1 MTRSESQH
9 LDEAEVDLL
18 LAQSAPEAKL
28 LGNEL
33 PEELES
39 ARAHVDNCKECEQ
52 KLTMY
57 RAVKN
62 VLKSLQGG
70 KFPSPTG
77 ECVDE
82 TLWPAVVGG
91 VFSDES
97 SLNTKDM
104 LPPDLCLEYLAHAA
118 SCQSCGSALKEAVA
132 DFNEKPTPEEEAILS
147 GMEERSRSWATPP
160 GLNVVAPTVHETQ
173 LKPSFNLLR
182 ALFEPTVLIPAIA
195 SVMIVTSMGLYLSF
209 SGKPEPSIESLLAQA
224 YSEDRTFEF
233 RIPGGRPSPVRQQR
247 GQEKSLLEEPQSLLL
262 ATRAIQEGR
271 SKRPNDPLLLDA
283 KGRVE
288 LLMGDTANAVK
299 SLEMA
304 LETDANS
311 EVIMTDMATAYLL
324 RGRAT
329 GSQKDVAAAED
340 LLSKILQRNPGNNTA
355 RFNRALLEENA
366 FLYDDATKDWQVFV
380 KTEMDP
386 EWRAAGQAHLDALQH
401 RTSMSGRPKSEGE
414 HTPQQALAEL
424 QARRKDVPETES
436 DALRDE
442 EFVDDALRHWLPSLA
457 GFSDSSQGSIQKN
470 SLGSREA
477 LAKLSDMLRK
487 RHHDD
492 FLADLMSGEH
502 SPLWQNAIGELGAAV
517 RANAQGD
524 MPEIVAHARRSA
536 VLFREADNNAGEAI
550 AAFEFLSG
558 KNRLQV
564 ADPCL
569 AIAASGLR
577 ISGMHRYPWVES
589 SFLFESATCDF
600 SVGKQQAALETARR
614 ARDVAKRANYK
625 ILALQGDYFL
635 DGVTT
640 PWIATADSWNRISVS
655 LKEFWRLP
663 YPVFIGEGLYTDL
676 GYAAQSEGLWH
687 CAEAV
692 FQESVAIHSMDEDR
706 ATQAAA
712 HHLLAKAAEASG
724 DESLAEAEYG
734 RAADSL
740 ANVGKNSEQLR
751 TLFEIERA
759 TIEVKQNRVADAAR
773 TLEEI
778 TPHISDVRGNYQLFP
793 YFSALGQLHLRN
805 GDLMSAEKELNTAIT
820 LIEKNKQTQLSQSD
834 LLAWNNETSSTYR
847 SLLELYLADHREP
860 VGTLSLLEWY
870 RAGPLKTEEL
880 VHPNSPLEAVHLLPY
895 RLDRFASDGK
905 RGLLTWI
912 SFPHK
917 LAIFYAD
924 KDGVHSV
931 TTAIDRNQIELAAR
945 KFRRLCADPSS
956 DAEVLDRSARQLYDW
971 LVQPIESHF
980 SHENTLIVEPDEGF
994 QSLPFEVLKNSKGR
1008 YLGEIFQIIESPG
1021 VGYTQ
1026 LLRVDKQISRESIV
1040 LVVGDPLQGVEN
1052 EVASTPRFRPLPDA
1066 FREASNV
1073 AAGFSRSHLLT
1084 GKSAT
1089 RERVL
1094 KLLPDA
1100 EVFHFAGHALSGR
1113 GETGLAFASTPSSG
1127 EILLMDPSQL
1137 KETLLK
1143 KLKLVILSGCETGLS
1158 DQGMVD
1164 PESLVRVFLHAR
1176 VPNVVA
1182 SKWRVD
1188 SKSSADLMTAVY
1200 QRLLGGEPIEQAL
1213 AASQRQLRNNPQ
1225 TAHPY
1230 YWASF
1235 AVFGR

>member
-1 MTRSESQH
+1 LSRSESQH
-9 LDEAEVDLL
+9 LDENKVHLL
-18 LAQSAPEAKL
+18 LAQSDPEAKL
-28 LGNEL
+28 LGNTL
-33 PEELES
+33 PKELEL
-39 ARAHVDNCKECEQ
+39 ARAHIDGCKECEQ
-52 KLTMY
+52 KLNMFL
-57 RAVKN
+57 AAKN
-62 VLKSLQGG
+62 ALKSQQSDMFLA
-70 KFPSPTG
+70 PTG
-77 ECVDE
+77 ACVDE
-82 TLWPAVVGG
+82 SVWPAVASEVLSEG
-91 VFSDES
+91 S
-97 SLNTKDM
+97 SRNAQDM
-104 LPPDLCLEYLAHAA
+104 LPADLCLKYLAHAA

-132 DFNEKPTPEEEAILS
+132 DFNEKPTPEEEAILA
-147 GMEERSRSWATPP
+147 GMEERSRSWPPPRGLHVASPP
-160 GLNVVAPTVHETQ
+160 GLEPK
-173 LKPSFNLLR
+173 LKSSFHILR
-182 ALFEPTVLIPAIA
+182 ALFKPPVLIPVIATLTIAIC
-195 SVMIVTSMGLYLSF
+195 VGLYLSF
-209 SGKPEPSIESLLAQA
+209 RRKPETSIESLLAQA

-233 RIPGGRPSPVRQQR
+233 RIPGGRPGPVRQQR
-247 GQEKSLLEEPQSLLL
+247 GQEKSLLDKPQSLLL

-271 SKRPNDPLLLDA
+271 SKHPNDPLLLDA

-288 LLMGDTANAVK
+288 LLMGDTINAVR

-324 RGRAT
+324 RARAT

-340 LLSKILQRNPGNNTA
+340 LLSKILQRNPGNNIA

-366 FLYDDATKDWQVFV
+366 FLYDDATKDWQIFV
-380 KTEMDP
+380 KTEMDL

-401 RTSMSGRPKSEGE
+401 RTSMSERPKSEGE

-424 QARRKDVPETES
+424 YARRADLPETES

-442 EFVDDALRHWLPSLA
+442 EFLDDALRHWLPSFA
-457 GFSDSSQGSIQKN
+457 AFSGSAQTNIP
-470 SLGSREA
+470 GSKEA
-477 LAKLSDMLRK
+477 LTKLSDLLRQH
-487 RHHDD
+487 HHDD
-492 FLADLMSGEH
+492 FLADLMAGEH
-502 SPLWQNAIGELGAAV
+502 SVAWKGAIGELGAAA
-517 RANAQGD
+517 RANARGN
-524 MPEIVAHARRSA
+524 MPEIITHARTSA
-536 VLFREADNNAGEAI
+536 SLFREAHNNAGEAI
-550 AAFEFLSG
+550 AAFELLSG
-558 KNRLQV
+558 ENRSQV

-569 AIAASGLR
+569 AIATSGLR
-577 ISGMHRYPWVES
+577 TDGMHRYPWVES
-589 SFLFESATCDF
+589 SFLFESATCNF
-600 SVGKQQAALETARR
+600 SVGKPQTAIETARR

-640 PWIATADSWNRISVS
+640 QWIATADSWNRISAS

-663 YPVFIGEGLYTDL
+663 YPGFIGEGLYTDL

-692 FQESVAIHSMDEDR
+692 FQESVAIHAMDEDR
-706 ATQAAA
+706 ETRAAA

-724 DESLAEAEYG
+724 DEPLAEAEYG
-734 RAADSL
+734 KAADLL

-759 TIEVKQNRVADAAR
+759 AIEIKQNRMADAER
-773 TLEEI
+773 TLKEI
-778 TPHISDVRGNYQLFP
+778 APHISEVKSNYQLFP
-793 YFSALGQLHLRN
+793 YFSALGQQHLRN
-805 GDLMSAEKELNTAIT
+805 GDLKSAESELNTAIG
-820 LIEKNKQTQLSQSD
+820 LIEKNKKAQLSQTD

-847 SLLELYLADHREP
+847 ALLELYLADHREP
-860 VGTLSLLEWY
+860 VETLSLLEWY
-870 RAGPLKTEEL
+870 RAGPLRTQKS
-880 VHPNSPLEAVHLLPY
+880 VNSNSPFEAVHLLPY
-895 RLDRFASDGK
+895 RFDRFVSNGQ

-917 LAIFYAD
+917 LMIFYAD

-931 TTAIDRNQIELAAR
+931 TTAIDQEQIELAAR

-956 DAEVLDRSARQLYDW
+956 DVDAIDRSARQLYDW
-971 LVQPIESHF
+971 LIQPIESHF
-980 SHENTLIVEPDEGF
+980 SRENTLIVEPDEGF
-994 QSLPFEVLKNSKGR
+994 QSLPFEVLKNRSGR
-1008 YLGEIFQIIESPG
+1008 YLGELFSIIESPG
-1021 VGYTQ
+1021 IGYMQ
-1026 LLRVDKQISRESIV
+1026 LLRVNKQISRESIV
-1040 LVVGDPLQGVEN
+1040 LAVGDPLGGLED
-1052 EVASTPRFRPLPDA
+1052 EGISSRFTPLPDA
-1066 FREASNV
+1066 FREASSV
-1073 AAGFSRSHLLT
+1073 AAGFSRSYLLT

-1089 RERVL
+1089 RDGVL
-1094 KLLPDA
+1094 KLMPEV

-1113 GETGLAFASTPSSG
+1113 GETGLAFASTPSNG
-1127 EILLMDPSQL
+1127 EILLMDQSQL
-1137 KETLLK
+1137 REVLLK

-1158 DQGMVD
+1158 DRGLVD

-1200 QRLLGGEPIEQAL
+1200 QRLLSGEPIEQAL
-1213 AASQRQLRNNPQ
+1213 AASQRQFRYNPQ